1 MTAPAHQLDVAELL
15 SREPEAM
22 PWRCGQIA
30 ADGFVTVLTGHAG
43 EGKSWIA
50 LALAVGVACGSD
62 PAGIECRK
70 GNALYLD
77 AENGEWLLHRRIRE
91 VDAPR
96 VNLSIWLSDGLDLAK
111 PADVSFLAKII
122 EAQEVKLLVLDSLRS
137 LAPAMEENSG
147 DSVAPVMT
155 AIRQLA
161 RDTGCAVIVL
171 HHRPKNGG
179 GAYRG
184 SSALRDQTDVL
195 WLLGRSEGDPEGK
208 TRRYLRADK
217 MRLAGEPDDLWLK
230 LSHEDGRMSIESAD
244 AFAGNKD
251 NAPMIREQLGEQI
264 EQHLTDNPEGLTQT
278 EIGLRLGRPN
288 DDRSM
293 KAALAQLQY
302 AGTIERERPRS
313 PWRLTGGRETST
325 TTSTTT
331 TTTEEL
337 LVVAPSFRKGD
348 DHQLFGEAVGQ

>member
-62 PAGIECRK
+62 PAGIQCEK

-111 PADVSFLAKII
+111 PADVSFLAEII
-122 EAQEVKLLVLDSLRS
+122 EAEAVNLLVLDSLRS

-147 DSVAPVMT
+147 DSVSPVMT

-161 RDTGCAVIVL
+161 RDSGCAIIVL

-230 LSHEDGRMSIESAD
+230 LSHDDGRMSIESAD

-251 NAPMIREQLGEQI
+251 TAPAIREQLAEKI
-264 EQHLTDNPEGLTQT
+264 VEHLTDRPEGISQSELAAREGRRSDDKTVKSALDQLAIQNKIHRDRPGQPYRLTGT
-278 EIGLRLGRPN
+278 TPPTTPN
-288 DDRSM
+288 DDQLAGEVVGTPL
-293 KAALAQLQY
+293 KGWVPPPPAAEQLE
-302 AGTIERERPRS
+302 I
-313 PWRLTGGRETST
+313 
-325 TTSTTT
+325 
-331 TTTEEL
+331 
-337 LVVAPSFRKGD
+337 
-348 DHQLFGEAVGQ
+348 GQ